1 MNNNEKPANEKIKR
15 THDDDDPSKDKK
27 EGGVPVYKL
36 FRFATKLELFLL
48 FVASLLMIGVGALM
62 PASMIIFGD
71 MLGSLGQAAGS
82 ATEITSTDDLLAVSR
97 PLILVFVY
105 MATANLVTSYLA
117 HAIFVYTGEKQTSRI
132 KRLFVHNIMR
142 QDMGWFDMA
151 EEGSLT
157 TRLATDAQMI
167 QEGTCIQIH
176 LYGL

>member
-1 MNNNEKPANEKIKR
+1 MNNNEKLAVEQDMQCTNDVATADK
-15 THDDDDPSKDKK
+15 SKKE
-27 EGGVPVYKL
+27 EGGVPVHKL
-36 FRFATKLELFLL
+36 FRFATKLELLLL

-82 ATEITSTDDLLAVSR
+82 ATEITNTSDLLAVSR

-105 MATANLVTSYLA
+105 MATANLVASYLA
-117 HAIFVYTGEKQTSRI
+117 HAIFVYTGERQTSRI

-142 QDMGWFDMA
+142 QEMAWFDMA

-157 TRLATDAQMI
+157 TRLATDAQMV
-167 QEGTCIQIH
+167 QEGKSH
-176 LYGL
+176 S